1 MNVLVS
7 GYFFLLGCP
16 YIPTY
21 YTHGKH
27 MPASTFHNNVGI
39 HRSFIQGVNCV
50 ECLTEIRFQNTG
62 TEIWFYNQW
71 MSGGQSYTCNKAPS
85 QPANIGNDK
94 NFKDVCCP
102 CQLKTWFGINRYISP
117 NRCGGEWRARSW
129 CPVFISCLGCR
140 GAENIDFIHKLLAAP
155 SVSPMTVPIFH
166 DNV

>member
-1 MNVLVS
+1 MCLWVVI
-7 GYFFLLGCP
+7 FFSWGAH
-16 YIPTY
+16 IFQPTI
-21 YTHGKH
+21 H
-27 MPASTFHNNVGI
+27 MESTCLPPHSI
-39 HRSFIQGVNCV
+39 IMWASFIQGVNCV

-71 MSGGQSYTCNKAPS
+71 LSGGQSYTCNKAAN

-102 CQLKTWFGINRYISP
+102 CQLKTWFSINRYISP

-129 CPVFISCLGCR
+129 CPVFIFLPGCR